1 MPEAPRA
8 EAVDRSGIS
17 AHPTDRKRLSGGC
30 GSGFWGGQRPS
41 LAHYVTGMG
50 PMDGATAAGGRS
62 CCLSS
67 EELVAEL
74 GSAFLCADLGITP
87 EPREDHS
94 AYLAH
99 WIALWY
105 QRMVAVGEPHSHETA
120 VRQEDVVGEEKQDL
134 SRSHISRRRLSAP
147 ATYGPATPPS
157 YLMRRS
163 IRQTFGRLG
172 RRRHGEPVRSED
184 TSFCVGSRSHFAL
197 PEIRAGSWPR
207 TRGGWP

>member
-1 MPEAPRA
+1 MDPLDAIKIFVRVVE
-8 EAVDRSGIS
+8 SGSFS
-17 AHPTDRKRLSGGC
+17 AAARELGVGQPAASKQVASC
-30 GSGFWGGQRPS
+30 GSGFWGVQRPS

-50 PMDGATAAGGRS
+50 PMDGATAAGRRS

-74 GSAFLCADLGITP
+74 GSAFLRADLGVTP

-99 WIALWY
+99 WIALWH

-134 SRSHISRRRLSAP
+134 SRSQISRRRLTMTSRLWPSVGVMTARAP
-147 ATYGPATPPS
+147 PPNRRTAGAPRTA
-157 YLMRRS
+157 MRRRFS
-163 IRQTFGRLG
+163 RMCRCSAA
-172 RRRHGEPVRSED
+172 RRP
-184 TSFCVGSRSHFAL
+184 
-197 PEIRAGSWPR
+197 
-207 TRGGWP
+207 